1 MGVSMRSVALG
12 SWVGG
17 GGAGVEKGRK
27 AGGSSSSSLS
37 ASSLSA
43 SPSSGCCDRGL
54 GEVKRGRRWKAWL
67 LEVGSAAS
75 ESEDEDDELESRS
88 DLAEG
93 ESGFCSLG

>member
-43 SPSSGCCDRGL
+43 SPSDCCNRGL